1 MGLFGNLFSKKP
13 GPTHVHRILGTMT
26 ALRRNGDRTP
36 WQGEWTSPSGPVS
49 VYLSGNEEQ
58 PSAALL
64 AAFDSVAEGW
74 AATLSVAKAELLDT
88 LRNADPESTMGTID
102 RDFRLTAIS
111 FGSDDH
117 RSVELTFEQQ
127 LDPFHHFRVTLIDN
141 QPHDVAVD
149 S

>member
-1 MGLFGNLFSKKP
+1 
-13 GPTHVHRILGTMT
+13 MT

-49 VYLSGNEEQ
+49 VYLSGNEEH
-58 PSAALL
+58 PSAGLL
-64 AAFDSVAEGW
+64 DAFDSVVEGW
-74 AATLSVAKAELLDT
+74 ETTLSIAKAELLDT
-88 LRNADPESTMGTID
+88 LQNADPESTLGTID

-111 FGSDDH
+111 FESDDH

-127 LDPFHHFRVTLIDN
+127 HDPFYHFRVALIDN
-141 QPHDVAVD
+141 QPHGVAID